1 MAEYGRLA
9 NQAEG
14 EQKYKIAYD
23 YYIKALDIFSHM
35 ITCKTPRPQ
44 DLFLLDEKNPKLI
57 DIYKRKQREY
67 LLRAEEIKS

>member
-23 YYIKALDIFSHM
+23 YYIKALDTFTHI
-35 ITCKTPRPQ
+35 ITCKSSPQ
-44 DLFLLDEKNPKLI
+44 DLFFLIDEKNPKLI
-57 DIYKRKQREY
+57 DIYKRNQRDY
-67 LLRAEEIKS
+67 LIRAEEIKS